1 MVHNRPQT
9 HRPRG
14 IGLKSCI
21 HLPGHGGIG
30 LAQQTDERTVQIRVK
45 REKSGVEIRSFKTQF
60 KVKIQNSKFPIP
72 VEIAQGSYPWGS
84 HQGPLHTQ
92 GVAGGSLQSKHT
104 NIEN

>member
-1 MVHNRPQT
+1 MRELFKLGLIGKNQ
-9 HRPRG
+9 
-14 IGLKSCI
+14 GLKLD
-21 HLPGHGGIG
+21 HL
-30 LAQQTDERTVQIRVK
+30 
-45 REKSGVEIRSFKTQF
+45 KTQF